1 MPFAVTRSRLWRGAL
16 IVAHGWSLCTQIG
29 ARGCGV
35 EVLPWR
41 TVQLYDLLSALLV
54 TQVGYAGTIDYR

>member
-1 MPFAVTRSRLWRGAL
+1 M
-16 IVAHGWSLCTQIG
+16 LCTQIG

-35 EVLPWR
+35 EVLQWR